1 MNIKERVNMEEGFEN
16 IICKLQAY
24 EMDLKLRQPAGSQVA
39 AGSALLSSMGVS
51 SSSGSLMMPAPTA
64 IVATPTAVATS
75 TVAASSSASTITP
88 ETASQIEK
96 VAEIAKILDRLKM
109 TPEYV
114 ALFTSVL
121 SCFDALQSGKI
132 ATPTLNMNELNQVH
146 PEDMEEAEIK
156 CLLASGAYKAQR
168 FMQRTGK
175 TDFVLKPNEKLG
187 YDKSVMR
194 CYNYHVPGHF
204 ARECPQPKSNVSN
217 LVNHFN
223 RASKS
228 SGSPSTPSSQQR
240 QGGSAHGAE
249 TTPTTETSQAIVVT
263 ECRGYNW
270 YNTMEG
276 PDSQVALMAQ
286 LNEAASSPIPMLMGI
301 CQADVDLVKAQ
312 VADDVSIS
320 LCSPSCLET
329 VARYRTHNIDLI
341 KNANIW
347 ENKVNE
353 YKKLEKT
360 FQTQVRILQ
369 DDIRIATLKINEKD
383 MLLCNAERRV
393 EEAKIETTR
402 VQASLEKFVASQAIM
417 DELNSRS
424 RHPGTSGQGF
434 HAVPPPFNNNHFV
447 MPTIKKSHELELDN
461 NDDESTTLCNLHRIT
476 RERPSVYHAQVK
488 VEQSL
493 DVSTIEVDEYYE
505 LAPVVE
511 TPSVGS
517 SLANKHVAD
526 EHVKDKS
533 SSVKEEESVEVV
545 EEETCSDDSEDERE
559 SVRLHENVL
568 KSSCVK
574 TKTISKSA
582 KCQSSQK
589 QNVCIKA
596 AFTNSM
602 DECNDLSVRAKS
614 VVEKYKAPIGKV
626 KRKDV
631 NQKQNTRILNKGK
644 GFSVINGFPQSQLDS
659 KLMKDKTALTNKIGK
674 SIEQANQSLHSRF
687 VPAGAKPENIARKE
701 VKHPSRAPVRR
712 KSVQP
717 PIQSS
722 SPRTSHYSSG
732 SSCSMRSISKI
743 VCFTCGGGGHTKQV
757 CSSDPKD
764 ELVKKVKVCTFC
776 RDKGHRYYACPLL
789 DKSKKKAKNESQN
802 SVKST
807 TLPNKPNF
815 YGSSTD
821 ILDSVKQKD
830 DRDYRVELP
839 MTNLSPVVHH
849 EEALSSDSESEYE
862 DSTNAL
868 SEDSVTETEEESVT
882 VTAEKECSEQVNE
895 PEVAATQIPVG
906 TTSTEAAAGPGID
919 LIVDLPEL
927 NISNLNET
935 MAADAHPISRTNKMG
950 NLKYVD
956 IHNQVAYLETT
967 DPAYEE
973 FHPLLT
979 NLKKSRIFKAISE
992 NPKLVEKQ
1000 LKSWW
1005 NTTYM
1010 VPATENTE
1018 EHIIGKVSGKDVKVL
1033 ESIIRKVLDFK
1044 DTATDP
1050 ITFSPRLIERCFQM
1064 MKYQGRF
1071 PTLFRGQFPYH
1082 WRYLSH
1088 VLLLCLSS
1096 RKAGTDTLNASYA
1109 SMMVALITNKP
1120 YNFSKII
1127 YMGMKENLIKS
1138 SEHKFL
1144 QFPRFIQLIIK
1155 DQQPELPVE
1164 GPTTY
1169 AKSMTKQTLELQRAA
1184 KSNKKYVYE
1193 DGFVYTYFG
1202 FFAGDT
1208 AFTLAEEGEAV
1219 NVQDEE
1225 AAAEPEVQ
1233 LEKKRKRVS
1242 KPKSVK
1248 MHTPAVTEEVLTEA
1262 LNQAVMQAGLEKS
1275 VKDLSQKSVIIE
1287 ERSEEPSSTPFPAP
1301 DFEKKKGKVDV
1312 VSEPESSST
1321 SEESRRIFEQRRFEK
1336 VKQAEKELRKKS
1348 EKEKD
1353 KAFDPNEEEATE
1365 SDDDPSYYKIQKRKA
1380 TGLLKKTGGT
1390 QEPLLKKPKT
1400 SHGPPKASLSKPWV
1414 PDTSEQTKIID
1425 NLTKRLRSVEADN
1438 ARKTKQI
1445 IDLRQSN
1452 NQLQKSM
1459 IGLTRMV
1466 RRLSKKVD
1474 GDGDDNDDHDDDK
1487 KDGGGKKD
1495 NGGDGGEGDVSG
1507 ENKDVSKGAEG
1518 DAEGGAS
1525 VDSTPEAESGKK
1537 ANEGVKQ
1544 TPTGDVSQTPKNAPG
1559 SSEAGP
1565 STTTHKGLFIDI
1577 SKPPKALFGGDES
1590 VGAGESD
1597 DFNLEKLYEDI
1608 DDTEVLSRAQ
1618 YVDLDGTPIQGIEIS
1633 PNVDVGPSQKGA
1645 SSSGVDVG
1653 ESSHE
1658 QPAKSDAPFAPH
1670 YASYRKMTRKEKY
1683 IFFKHKVS
1691 DYLDMQISAYAIFD
1705 EEIPCLPY
1713 GLTQKQKDA
1722 FMGKHAEWFKPQQHE
1737 KPVLDD
1743 LMKVNLKARNYVRQ
1757 WRKGRK
1763 ITVKKDESPI
1773 IAWWWDGVQK
1783 AFGVKRESGL
1793 IDYFNTIISM
1803 MNSLPEFELRKLARL
1818 ELQNPTNQDRA
1829 NAAMRVL
1836 IKAVHDNFQG
1846 YNLVQGVR
1854 KVRKGDMHPTSGKP
1868 WEYVEYPVPQ
1878 ALTQVKVQYHQ
1889 PLGSLSDL
1897 MGWRYDGKGH
1907 FAVLEFTDGRN
1918 VMMFEPM
1925 DLTAYHK
1932 EDLIKLSK
1940 MQIRTTLEYEWHGK
1954 SFHEIVIN
1962 SIEKADPVTGYVLRS
1977 PPIQKD

>member
-1 MNIKERVNMEEGFEN
+1 
-16 IICKLQAY
+16 
-24 EMDLKLRQPAGSQVA
+24 
-39 AGSALLSSMGVS
+39 
-51 SSSGSLMMPAPTA
+51 
-64 IVATPTAVATS
+64 
-75 TVAASSSASTITP
+75 
-88 ETASQIEK
+88 
-96 VAEIAKILDRLKM
+96 
-109 TPEYV
+109 
-114 ALFTSVL
+114 
-121 SCFDALQSGKI
+121 
-132 ATPTLNMNELNQVH
+132 
-146 PEDMEEAEIK
+146 
-156 CLLASGAYKAQR
+156 
-168 FMQRTGK
+168 
-175 TDFVLKPNEKLG
+175 
-187 YDKSVMR
+187 
-194 CYNYHVPGHF
+194 
-204 ARECPQPKSNVSN
+204 
-217 LVNHFN
+217 
-223 RASKS
+223 
-228 SGSPSTPSSQQR
+228 
-240 QGGSAHGAE
+240 
-249 TTPTTETSQAIVVT
+249 
-263 ECRGYNW
+263 
-270 YNTMEG
+270 
-276 PDSQVALMAQ
+276 
-286 LNEAASSPIPMLMGI
+286 
-301 CQADVDLVKAQ
+301 
-312 VADDVSIS
+312 
-320 LCSPSCLET
+320 
-329 VARYRTHNIDLI
+329 
-341 KNANIW
+341 
-347 ENKVNE
+347 
-353 YKKLEKT
+353 
-360 FQTQVRILQ
+360 
-369 DDIRIATLKINEKD
+369 
-383 MLLCNAERRV
+383 
-393 EEAKIETTR
+393 
-402 VQASLEKFVASQAIM
+402 
-417 DELNSRS
+417 
-424 RHPGTSGQGF
+424 
-434 HAVPPPFNNNHFV
+434 
-447 MPTIKKSHELELDN
+447 
-461 NDDESTTLCNLHRIT
+461 
-476 RERPSVYHAQVK
+476 
-488 VEQSL
+488 
-493 DVSTIEVDEYYE
+493 
-505 LAPVVE
+505 
-511 TPSVGS
+511 
-517 SLANKHVAD
+517 
-526 EHVKDKS
+526 
-533 SSVKEEESVEVV
+533 
-545 EEETCSDDSEDERE
+545 
-559 SVRLHENVL
+559 
-568 KSSCVK
+568 
-574 TKTISKSA
+574 
-582 KCQSSQK
+582 
-589 QNVCIKA
+589 
-596 AFTNSM
+596 
-602 DECNDLSVRAKS
+602 
-614 VVEKYKAPIGKV
+614 
-626 KRKDV
+626 
-631 NQKQNTRILNKGK
+631 
-644 GFSVINGFPQSQLDS
+644 
-659 KLMKDKTALTNKIGK
+659 
-674 SIEQANQSLHSRF
+674 
-687 VPAGAKPENIARKE
+687 
-701 VKHPSRAPVRR
+701 
-712 KSVQP
+712 
-717 PIQSS
+717 
-722 SPRTSHYSSG
+722 
-732 SSCSMRSISKI
+732 
-743 VCFTCGGGGHTKQV
+743 
-757 CSSDPKD
+757 
-764 ELVKKVKVCTFC
+764 
-776 RDKGHRYYACPLL
+776 
-789 DKSKKKAKNESQN
+789 
-802 SVKST
+802 
-807 TLPNKPNF
+807 
-815 YGSSTD
+815 
-821 ILDSVKQKD
+821 
-830 DRDYRVELP
+830 
-839 MTNLSPVVHH
+839 
-849 EEALSSDSESEYE
+849 
-862 DSTNAL
+862 
-868 SEDSVTETEEESVT
+868 
-882 VTAEKECSEQVNE
+882 
-895 PEVAATQIPVG
+895 
-906 TTSTEAAAGPGID
+906 
-919 LIVDLPEL
+919 
-927 NISNLNET
+927 
-935 MAADAHPISRTNKMG
+935 
-950 NLKYVD
+950 
-956 IHNQVAYLETT
+956 
-967 DPAYEE
+967 
-973 FHPLLT
+973 
-979 NLKKSRIFKAISE
+979 
-992 NPKLVEKQ
+992 
-1000 LKSWW
+1000 
-1005 NTTYM
+1005 M

-1018 EHIIGKVSGKDVKVL
+1018 EQIIGKVSGKDVKVS

-1044 DTATDP
+1044 DATTDL
-1050 ITFSPRLIERCFQM
+1050 ITFSPRLIERSCQM
-1064 MKYQGRF
+1064 MKYQGLF

-1088 VLLLCLSS
+1088 ILLLCLSS

-1109 SMMVALITNKP
+1109 LLNTNS
-1120 YNFSKII
+1120 YNFQ
-1127 YMGMKENLIKS
+1127 E
-1138 SEHKFL
+1138 
-1144 QFPRFIQLIIK
+1144 
-1155 DQQPELPVE
+1155 PELPAE

-1242 KPKSVK
+1242 KPKYVK
-1248 MHTPAVTEEVLTEA
+1248 MHTPAVTKEVLTEA

-1275 VKDLSQKSVIIE
+1275 MKDLSQKSVIIE

-1353 KAFDPNEEEATE
+1353 KAFDPNEEESTE
-1365 SDDDPSYYKIQKRKA
+1365 SDDDPSHYKIQKRKA

-1414 PDTSEQTKIID
+1414 ADTSEQTKIIN

-1459 IGLTRMV
+1459 IGLTRIV
-1466 RRLSKKVD
+1466 RRLSKKVG

-1495 NGGDGGEGDVSG
+1495 DGGDGGEGGVSG

-1525 VDSTPEAESGKK
+1525 VDSPSEAESGKK

-1577 SKPPKALFGGDES
+1577 SKPPKGPTLTDQDRLDAALPDDIDIEALFGGDES

-1633 PNVDVGPSQKGA
+1633 PNMDVGPSQKGA

-1658 QPAKSDAPFAPH
+1658 QPAKYDAPSAPH
-1670 YASYRKMTRKEKY
+1670 YVSYRKMTLEEKY

-1705 EEIPCLPY
+1705 KEIPCLPY

-1773 IAWWWDGVQK
+1773 IAWWWDGVRK

-1793 IDYFNTIISM
+1793 IDYFNTIISI

-1818 ELQNPTNQDRA
+1818 ELQNPTNQYRA

-1868 WEYVEYPVPQ
+1868 WEYVEYPIPQ
-1878 ALTQVKVQYHQ
+1878 ALTQ
-1889 PLGSLSDL
+1889 
-1897 MGWRYDGKGH
+1897 GH

-1940 MQIRTTLEYEWHGK
+1940 MQIRTTPEYEWHGK

-1977 PPIQKD
+1977 PPVQKD